1 LKEKNIYKTIAK
13 YQNIVIARHIGPDP
27 DAVASQM
34 ALKDSIKLTFPKKN
48 VLAAGIGVAR
58 FRYLGDLDKIDE
70 SSLEKPLLIVSDV
83 PNISRIDGVTFNK
96 YDKVIKIDHHPF
108 EDKMGLEIVDESASS
123 ASEVVAR
130 LIYKTRL
137 KMNKEIASKLYI
149 GMASDS
155 DRFLVPTTTS
165 KTFEIASKLI
175 NDYKL
180 DLNEIYTKLYE
191 RPIADI
197 RFQSFLTLNM
207 TITENGFGYMKI
219 TTEMIKEYGVDPST
233 PSNLVNNF
241 NYIKEMIAWAFIT
254 YDEKQELYKVNIR
267 SRGPVINEV
276 ASKYNGGGHKYASG
290 ARIKNEDDI
299 DKLIYELDETCKIF
313 MENKETILSE

>member
-1 LKEKNIYKTIAK
+1 MKEKNIYKTIAK

-70 SSLEKPLLIVSDV
+70 SSLEKPLLIVLDV
-83 PNISRIDGVTFNK
+83 PNISRIDGITFSK

-108 EDKMGLEIVDESASS
+108 EDKMGLEIVDENASS
-123 ASEVVAR
+123 ASEIVAR

-149 GMASDS
+149 GIASDS
-155 DRFLVPTTTS
+155 DRFLVPTTTG
-165 KTFEIASKLI
+165 KTLEVASKLI
-175 NDYKL
+175 NDYQV

-219 TTEMIKEYGVDPST
+219 TSEMIKEYGVDPST

-241 NYIKEMIAWAFIT
+241 NYIKEIIAWAFIT
-254 YDEKQELYKVNIR
+254 YDEKQEIYKVNIR
-267 SRGPVINEV
+267 SRGPVINDI

-313 MENKETILSE
+313 MENKENILFE